1 VDRWVKNLLGA
12 WPWPPGNRRAA
23 ARPTTAS
30 TRGYGVVAAGLP
42 TCGGASGGCGRTVAS
57 VGRDDVAWGGGA
69 GRRAVAADG
78 GARWGRRSGAGGA
91 GARGTR
97 WAERGGM
104 SHRLRCR
111 RVRRLRRGVLEQAG
125 EPQEHR
131 RSRPASRRSSGGADR
146 RAPEQMRC
154 GLRPVMLLCEKETQL
169 KGRGGK
175 KILTR
180 GPHKKLENCA
190 TVRLHER

>member
-1 VDRWVKNLLGA
+1 
-12 WPWPPGNRRAA
+12 
-23 ARPTTAS
+23 
-30 TRGYGVVAAGLP
+30 
-42 TCGGASGGCGRTVAS
+42 
-57 VGRDDVAWGGGA
+57 
-69 GRRAVAADG
+69 
-78 GARWGRRSGAGGA
+78 
-91 GARGTR
+91 
-97 WAERGGM
+97 M

-131 RSRPASRRSSGGADR
+131 RSKPASRRSSGGADR

-169 KGRGGK
+169 KGRGEKIK

-180 GPHKKLENCA
+180 GPHKKIRKLRYSKIAGEVISKLLE
-190 TVRLHER
+190 TIKL